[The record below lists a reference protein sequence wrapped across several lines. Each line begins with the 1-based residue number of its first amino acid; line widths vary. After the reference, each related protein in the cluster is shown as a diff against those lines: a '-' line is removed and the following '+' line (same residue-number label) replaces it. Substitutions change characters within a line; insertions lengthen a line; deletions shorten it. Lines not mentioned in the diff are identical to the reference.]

1 MSFVYLREAQYGLII
16 SDMHLPGMDGLQL
29 YQQLRTLQS
38 GLAQRV
44 IFIASGATSDEVSI
58 FLEQV
63 GCYLVRKP
71 FSVADIEAGMR
82 HVLGG

>member
-1 MSFVYLREAQYGLII
+1 
-16 SDMHLPGMDGLQL
+16 MHLPGLDGLHL

-44 IFIASGATSDEVSI
+44 IFIAGGATSDEVSS
-58 FLEQV
+58 FLERA

-71 FSVADIEAGMR
+71 FSVTDIEAGMR
-82 HVLGG
+82 QVLGG